1 MTRKRARNDKGH
13 FVGDDKSTPY
23 LNEAYE
29 VTFGEKVRQFFWI
42 PPNETVLGYLG
53 RFVKWIF
60 VG

>member
-1 MTRKRARNDKGH
+1 MTKKRARNDKGH

-29 VTFGEKVRQFFWI
+29 NSLRDKIRQFLWI
-42 PPNETVLGYLG
+42 PPNESVLGYLG
-53 RFVKWIF
+53 KFLKWIF